1 MGDILAIRGGA
12 IGDFIL
18 TLPALQLLKRGLDA
32 EKIEVLGYPSIAQI
46 SVDFGFADAVRSIEY
61 GALAG
66 FFNPKANL
74 DEELCAYFSKFSV
87 IVSYLYDPDG
97 FFHSNLERAGAKTV
111 IRASHRVDESVDK
124 PAAAQLAEPLESLAL
139 FLEEPYV
146 SLGIER
152 RPTRRIAIH
161 PGSGSPLKN
170 WGFENWAETTK
181 RIHEQLPDY
190 EFLVV
195 SGEAESETIDEFL
208 QLLEVPQQSLASAPL
223 ADVAREL
230 SDCALFLGHDSGVS
244 HLAGAA
250 DVPSILVFG
259 PTDPAIWAPRNPE
272 VKTMRAP
279 NHQLASVQVSTM
291 VEKSIQQLVS
301 SSKRKT

>member
-61 GALAG
+61 GPLAG
-66 FFNPKANL
+66 FFNPKAKL
-74 DEELCAYFSKFSV
+74 DKELCAYFSEFSV

-97 FFHSNLERAGAKTV
+97 FFHANLEKAGAKTV
-111 IRASHRVDESVDK
+111 IRASHRVDEALGKS
-124 PAAAQLAEPLESLAL
+124 AAAQLAEPLESLAL
-139 FLEEPYV
+139 FLEEPFV

-152 RPTRRIAIH
+152 KPQRRIAIH

-170 WGFENWAETTK
+170 WGFENWAETAK
-181 RIHEQLPDY
+181 RLHEKLPDH

-195 SGEAESETIDEFL
+195 SGEAESETISEFL
-208 QLLEVPQQSLASAPL
+208 QLLKIPHQSLAGAPL
-223 ADVAREL
+223 PDVAREL
-230 SDCALFLGHDSGVS
+230 AQCALFLGHDSGVS

-250 DVPSILVFG
+250 DVPSVVVFG
-259 PTDPAIWAPRNPE
+259 PTDPAIWAPQNPQ
-272 VKTMRAP
+272 VKTLRTP
-279 NHQLASVQVSTM
+279 NHQLASVQVSAV
-291 VEKSIQQLVS
+291 VEQAYDLI
-301 SSKRKT
+301 R